1 MKHAFVFILLLTV
14 LITVPSL
21 AFAATGTTSATTQ
34 KIENLKERIATK
46 VAQLK
51 TTQRRAVY
59 GTVKATSITSF
70 TVETPTRDLK
80 IELTDDITVIQYL
93 KGKRTTLA
101 LEDIAKGDT
110 VVVFGQF
117 DTTLDLL
124 IARVVFI
131 QGVLPQHAAGTVTGR
146 DDKEFTLTIAT
157 PQDQT
162 YTIDIEKTT
171 KTVLWDKVKKELVKS
186 SFSKIAT
193 GSAIHVMGSA
203 VPKKELRISADRIL
217 DLGNLTSAT
226 P

>member
-1 MKHAFVFILLLTV
+1 MKFTVVYILLFTALFSFGSSV
-14 LITVPSL
+14 
-21 AFAATGTTSATTQ
+21 FAATATISATTQ
-34 KIENLKERIATK
+34 KIEDLKDRIATK

-70 TVETPTRDLK
+70 TVETTSRDLK

-93 KGKRTTLA
+93 KGKRTFLT

-124 IARVVFI
+124 TARVVFI
-131 QGVLPQHAAGTVTGR
+131 QGVLPQYAAGAVSGR
-146 DDKEFTLTIAT
+146 NDKEFTLTITT
-157 PQDQT
+157 PENQI

-171 KTVLWDKVKKELVKS
+171 KTVFWDKVKKELVKS

-193 GSAIHVMGSA
+193 GSAIHVMGQA

-217 DLGNLTSAT
+217 NLGNL
-226 P
+226 